1 MRLVT
6 SSHVVRVF
14 EVIVYTILE
23 PLYSYAYLDTIDF
36 SFLLAQHS
44 LCLWSSNT
52 GIHFKHY
59 SLNIYD
65 AIPISCGCG
74 TAVILANLILGVTL

>member
-1 MRLVT
+1 LVT

-44 LCLWSSNT
+44 LCLWSSNKYW
-52 GIHFKHY
+52 HSFQ
-59 SLNIYD
+59 
-65 AIPISCGCG
+65 
-74 TAVILANLILGVTL
+74 TLFLKCLQCDTF